1 MNVED
6 YGSFVS
12 SEKLNAV
19 RVSEQKETE
28 ESAENVELIAHPRLS
43 EKDKFDIVLYGC
55 FEEIDEKSRKKAQK
69 KREKIRKFKEK
80 QSKKEYKKSL
90 KIAVQNAKKLEKE
103 QKKAEKLAAR
113 KQKKSEKLNHQKK
126 SVQEKN
132 ALQEQNHQE
141 KIAFLKSSGE
151 VGAFH
156 SISTKLISM
165 ISVIVVV
172 SMGLITVLV
181 SYFISSDTRINAE
194 ENNLTI
200 NSRTASDCETQ
211 IDSILNSM
219 GMFFELF
226 ESSGGNEIEASQN
239 SAMFFSRHREIA
251 AIKFC
256 DNGIS
261 FLNNAFF
268 IANEIDSSFFD
279 AYVLQEKLNVQ
290 NIENG
295 EIHLENA
302 SPFFASPLIAV
313 FAPVSAGGESE
324 KAVVLF
330 SSQALIDT
338 FAVGSTNSSTL
349 VNYDGSVLV
358 SSDTEAMLLGA
369 EMSANKLVNEMISS
383 GQSNKQLTFKDD
395 DGIEYVGAYRK
406 LKDIDAGVITE
417 VRTDIIFEAVNATT
431 RRNIYLTVAILAIVI
446 LIIRFYAKSISNPLE
461 LLTNISNQIGQGN
474 FDTPLFNQLKLT
486 RKDEVG
492 VLNRSTK
499 DEQQILN
506 TVTSLTN
513 KGVTRA
519 IVRKDIDF
527 EPHLK
532 DITIFFSDIRGFTSI
547 SDGFDKRFG
556 EKSAAEIINF
566 LNDYMGRMVSCI
578 SATGGN
584 VDKFEGDAI
593 MACWGVLRD
602 DDLSFEKMPEDDPG
616 REWMEENHR
625 KHILSDATSAVRATM
640 GMRYALMKYNKDAQ
654 KFTDEHKDD
663 FEAEYK
669 PRIRIGCGLNCG
681 RATVGFMGSA
691 EKMEFTS
698 IGDAVNL
705 ASRTESSN
713 KLCGT
718 DILMTQGLYDLLK
731 KDYIRCPE
739 NNWTISEDKKNDEI
753 VVEQIPAVF
762 EVKGKGRQNFYGVVN
777 MPNFD
782 IQEFFSKFDEN
793 FVLDDECS
801 KACGKNGPESLKQLR
816 LLLEI
821 PEPNFGNVN
830 LDEEENK
837 VQII

>member
-19 RVSEQKETE
+19 KKSDFAGSDDDFR
-28 ESAENVELIAHPRLS
+28 AHPRLS
-43 EKDKFDIVLYGC
+43 EQDKSDIVLYGC
-55 FEEIDEKSRKKAQK
+55 FEEIDEKSRRKIQK
-69 KREKIRKFKEK
+69 KREKIRKNKEK
-80 QSKKEYKKSL
+80 QNKKEYKKSL

-103 QKKAEKLAAR
+103 QEKAEKLDAR
-113 KQKKSEKLNHQKK
+113 RQKKSEKLNHQKK

-132 ALQEQNHQE
+132 AFREQNHQE

-211 IDSILNSM
+211 ISSALNSVGM
-219 GMFFELF
+219 FYELFVSSGDDKVLQKQNAGMFFD
-226 ESSGGNEIEASQN
+226 
-239 SAMFFSRHREIA
+239 RHREIA
-251 AIKFC
+251 AVRFC
-256 DNGIS
+256 ESGES
-261 FLNNAFF
+261 FVNSVFF
-268 IANEIDSSFFD
+268 ISNEIEPSLFDS
-279 AYVLQEKLNVQ
+279 YIGQENL
-290 NIENG
+290 NIEKIKNG
-295 EIHLENA
+295 ETHLENA
-302 SPFFASPLIAV
+302 SPFFSSPLITI
-313 FAPVSAGGESE
+313 FASVSADGKSE

-330 SSQALIDT
+330 SSQALSDT
-338 FAVGSTNSSTL
+338 FSVGSTNSSTL
-349 VNYDGSVLV
+349 VNYDGEVLV
-358 SSDTEAMLLGA
+358 SPDNEAMLLGA
-369 EMSANKLVNEMISS
+369 QMGANKLVNEMVFS
-383 GQSNKQLTFKDD
+383 GQNNKQFTYTDD
-395 DGIEYVGAYRK
+395 DGVEYVGAYRK
-406 LKDIDAGVITE
+406 LRDVDAGVITE

-431 RRNIYLTVAILAIVI
+431 RRNIYLTVAILAVVI
-446 LIIRFYAKSISNPLE
+446 LIIRFYSKSISNPLE
-461 LLTNISNQIGQGN
+461 LLTDISTQISQGN
-474 FDTPLFNQLKLT
+474 FNTSLFDELKLT
-486 RKDEVG
+486 RKDEIG

-513 KGVTRA
+513 KGVTQA

-532 DITIFFSDIRGFTSI
+532 DITIFFSDIRGFTAI
-547 SDGFDKRFG
+547 SDGFNKRFG

-578 SATGGN
+578 NATNGN

-602 DDLSFEKMPEDDPG
+602 DDLSFEQLPDGDPG
-616 REWMEENHR
+616 KEWMEENHR
-625 KHILSDATSAVRATM
+625 KHILQDSINAVRATM
-640 GMRYALMKYNKDAQ
+640 GMRYALMKYNKDAAE
-654 KFTDEHKDD
+654 FTEAHKD
-663 FEAEYK
+663 EPAAEYK
-669 PRIRIGCGLNCG
+669 PHIRIGCGLNCG
-681 RATVGFMGSA
+681 RATVGFMGSN

-713 KLCGT
+713 KPCGT
-718 DILMTQGLYDLLK
+718 DVLLTQSMYDVLK
-731 KDYIRCPE
+731 KDYIRCSD
-739 NNWTISEDKKNDEI
+739 NNWTIDDDKKSDEI
-753 VVEQIPAVF
+753 IVEQIPVTF
-762 EVKGKGRQNFYGVVN
+762 EVKGKGKQHFYGVVN
-777 MPNFD
+777 MPRFD
-782 IQEFFSKFDEN
+782 IQEFFSKIDEN
-793 FVLDDECS
+793 FILDEECA
-801 KACGKNGPESLKQLR
+801 KACGKNGPESLHQVR
-816 LLLEI
+816 NLLGI
-821 PEPNFGNVN
+821 PEPDFGKVN
-830 LDEEENK
+830 LNEEENK
-837 VQII
+837 VQIS